1 MLRCLALI
9 FMGVVISCQ
18 AFAYNYANAIF
29 YPLPTQVKG
38 TFIAAKKLFLGEQG
52 GLWIHDVH
60 GRVLFYDGQNILP
73 KSGSFLQA
81 PAEQLAY
88 YKGSFWTF
96 VENEVYQT
104 YPNQERNLVF
114 SLNPGSQI
122 RKIGSSGHY
131 IWVSDGAN
139 FYTYNTESS
148 ELKTFSLLHLYQHS
162 NNSYVYINDAVF
174 LESKWALATTSGFYL
189 SEGNAFDHVVA
200 SGQRYVEKIY
210 YSPTRREI
218 LVGTLQGAL
227 IINISQPDK
236 EVTRV
241 GGSHVLSFAET
252 NQEYWVGTEHGLYLY
267 SFSSGEI
274 TEIESASFL
283 ELELDSTKIYSL
295 LSDNMGG
302 IWIATSNG
310 IRYYSLFSKRFE
322 RITFSSYDS
331 QTLSGRI
338 RQTVSGPDGALWFAD
353 DYKLYRSGKYGNEKI
368 LESQAQI
375 NEFTFQGGMLWLAT
389 SQGLKVFDLDGFT
402 QVNFPYLQVMA
413 GHAVEHL
420 AADGLSRLWVS
431 SGYQLYNVDITDKRV
446 RNLGSEWLVSQYLP
460 AKITRL
466 YDTEERLLIGT
477 DHGVYEFDDEQIR
490 FNRFSEKFGESL
502 DIITAAD
509 GRQWFASS
517 YGLFKTV
524 KDSDERQVLE
534 LSVPNARPACMISDS
549 DGVWLAST
557 VGLSYYRLSGQLIKH
572 FSSSSG
578 LINNEFLPGICT
590 AIRGEKGDESELI
603 LGSKFGL
610 VKVEAK
616 KLQVSNAPESKFIV
630 SQVVHENEVIQVGSA
645 DLQGIQLPYGS
656 SLSFLFG
663 VMPRPDSQNLF
674 YRLSENE
681 PWQALEGSQLTLEH
695 LNSGEYRLQFS
706 SQSQLSAGLIG
717 LESRFVVQQ
726 PWYLSSLAIFGFL
739 AATLIVMG
747 GLTYWRSRYMV
758 QVNRALAAQV
768 TLKTN
773 QLRHQSRVLLSSNQQ
788 LRKQIQVRNLLVDHV
803 AQSIKASID
812 VIASKFPQMT
822 DAPTQ
827 DHLAKTYW
835 QLNELR
841 NTPSDS
847 SRGSHNYNLS
857 QITQSV
863 VDVWQDDF
871 AKAGILVEFLD
882 EHKSSR
888 IALDSFNL
896 DVIFNTIFANILKR
910 SFRGQTVK
918 ISLNEGSDI
927 VWLSFIDY
935 GTQLPNK
942 LAPGPTPN
950 SNNVDL
956 GIDNLTQ
963 LVTQSGGHLATF
975 TSDAQNK
982 IEITWPV
989 AKELSH
995 TYLEDDLLEFE
1006 SERGS
1011 EPRVTPEDE
1020 WLQKVYQ
1027 LVAEHYHDAEFGTAS
1042 AAKMLFMSER
1052 SLQRR
1057 FKSASSRT
1065 LKDYLTEV
1073 RLETACEQLLAGEK
1087 ICEVAFNCGFNDP
1100 SYFSQKFRVHFG
1112 LPPSKFAMTQES
1124 QDVN

>member
-9 FMGVVISCQ
+9 LMGVVISCQ

-73 KSGSFLQA
+73 KSGSFLQE
-81 PAEQLAY
+81 PAKQLAY

-174 LESKWALATTSGFYL
+174 LKSKWALATTSGFYL

-200 SGQRYVEKIY
+200 SGQRYIEKIY

-227 IINISQPDK
+227 IININQPDK
-236 EVTRV
+236 EVTRI
-241 GGSHVLSFAET
+241 GGSHVLTFAET

-267 SFSSGEI
+267 SFLSGEI

-338 RQTVSGPDGALWFAD
+338 RHTVSGPDGALWFAD
-353 DYKLYRSGKYGNEKI
+353 DYKLYRSGRHGNEKI
-368 LESQAQI
+368 LESQSQI
-375 NEFTFQGGMLWLAT
+375 NEFAFQGGMLWLAT
-389 SQGLKVFDLDGFT
+389 SKGLEVFELDGLKKVI
-402 QVNFPYLQVMA
+402 FPYLQVMA

-420 AADGLSRLWVS
+420 ATDGTSRLWVS
-431 SGYQLYNVDITDKRV
+431 SGYQLYNIDINNKRV
-446 RNLGSEWLVSQYLP
+446 RNLGREWMVSQYLP

-466 YDTEERLLIGT
+466 YDTEDRLLIGT
-477 DHGVYEFDDEQIR
+477 DHGVYEYDDEQIR
-490 FNRFSEKFGESL
+490 FNHFSEQFGESL

-534 LSVPNARPACMISDS
+534 LSVPNARPACMISDPN
-549 DGVWLAST
+549 GVWLASS

-578 LINNEFLPGICT
+578 LINNEFLPGICSV
-590 AIRGEKGDESELI
+590 IQGEKEGESELI

-610 VKVEAK
+610 VKVETS

-630 SQVVHENEVIQVGSA
+630 SQVVHENEVIQVGSTNL
-645 DLQGIQLPYGS
+645 DGIKLPYGS

-663 VMPRPDSQNLF
+663 IMPRPDSQDLF

-681 PWQALEGSQLTLEH
+681 PWQTLEGSQLTLEH
-695 LNSGEYRLQFS
+695 LNSGEYNLQIS

-726 PWYLSSLAIFGFL
+726 PWYLSSLAIFAFL
-739 AATLIVMG
+739 AATLIVLG

-773 QLRHQSRVLLSSNQQ
+773 QLRHQSRVLLGSNQQ

-803 AQSIKASID
+803 AQSIKSSVD
-812 VIASKFPQMT
+812 YIASKFPHT
-822 DAPTQ
+822 IDVPTQ
-827 DHLAKTYW
+827 DQFAKTYW

-841 NTPSDS
+841 SGPCDS
-847 SRGSHNYNLS
+847 SNGSQNYNLS

-871 AKAGILVEFLD
+871 AKVGVLVELID
-882 EHKSSR
+882 EQKSSR

-896 DVIFNTIFANILKR
+896 DVIFNTIFANIIKR

-918 ISLNEGSDI
+918 IMLAEGSDI

-935 GTQLPNK
+935 GIQLPSK
-942 LAPGPTPN
+942 LVTGHISN
-950 SNNVDL
+950 SNNTDL
-956 GIDNLTQ
+956 GIDNLSQ
-963 LVTQSGGHLATF
+963 LVAESGGHLAVF

-989 AKELSH
+989 AKGLIHVE
-995 TYLEDDLLEFE
+995 EEILEFE
-1006 SERGS
+1006 AERDSEAL
-1011 EPRVTPEDE
+1011 VTPEDE

-1100 SYFSQKFRVHFG
+1100 SYFSQKFRLHFG
-1112 LPPSKFAMTQES
+1112 LPPSKFVMTQES
-1124 QDVN
+1124 QDVS

>member
-1 MLRCLALI
+1 MLRCLVLI
-9 FMGVVISCQ
+9 FMGAVISCQ

-139 FYTYNTESS
+139 FYTYNTASS

-162 NNSYVYINDAVF
+162 NNGYVYINDAVF

-200 SGQRYVEKIY
+200 SGQRYIEKIY

-236 EVTRV
+236 EVTRI
-241 GGSHVLSFAET
+241 GGSHVLTFAET

-267 SFSSGEI
+267 SFSSGDI

-283 ELELDSTKIYSL
+283 ELELDSNKIYSL

-353 DYKLYRSGKYGNEKI
+353 DYKLYRSGRHGNEKI
-368 LESQAQI
+368 LESQSQI
-375 NEFTFQGGMLWLAT
+375 NEFAFQGGMLWLAT
-389 SQGLKVFDLDGFT
+389 SKGLEVFEIEGLEKVI
-402 QVNFPYLQVMA
+402 FPYLQVMA

-420 AADGLSRLWVS
+420 AADGSSRLWVS
-431 SGYQLYNVDITDKRV
+431 SGNQLYNVDITNKRV

-524 KDSDERQVLE
+524 KDSDERQVLA

-590 AIRGEKGDESELI
+590 AILGEKGDESELI

-610 VKVEAK
+610 VKVEAS
-616 KLQVSNAPESKFIV
+616 KLQISNAPESKFIV

-645 DLQGIQLPYGS
+645 DLQGIKLPYGS

-706 SQSQLSAGLIG
+706 SQSQLSAGVTG

-726 PWYLSSLAIFGFL
+726 PWYLSSLAVFGFL
-739 AATLIVMG
+739 AATLVVLG

-803 AQSIKASID
+803 AQSIKSSVD
-812 VIASKFPQMT
+812 VIASKFPHMT

-827 DHLAKTYW
+827 DHLTKTYW

-847 SRGSHNYNLS
+847 SSGSHNYNLS

-871 AKAGILVEFLD
+871 AKAGVLVELVD
-882 EHKSSR
+882 AHKSSR

-918 ISLNEGSDI
+918 ISLDEGSDI

-942 LAPGPTPN
+942 LVQGPTSN
-950 SNNVDL
+950 SNNVEL

-1011 EPRVTPEDE
+1011 EALVTPEDE

-1100 SYFSQKFRVHFG
+1100 SYFSQKFRLHFG
-1112 LPPSKFAMTQES
+1112 LPPSKFAMTQEN